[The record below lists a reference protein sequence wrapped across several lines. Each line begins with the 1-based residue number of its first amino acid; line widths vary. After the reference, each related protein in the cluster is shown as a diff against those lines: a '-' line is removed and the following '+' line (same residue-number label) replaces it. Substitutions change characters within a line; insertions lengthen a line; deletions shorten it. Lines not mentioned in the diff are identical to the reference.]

1 MCDEFQRIGDMIECP
16 ICLASFQSPR
26 LLPCGH
32 SFCMGCLQSYID
44 GKRDENPCM
53 TALPCPTCRCT
64 THIPDLAN
72 GSNNLALG
80 FPASHVIVKLM
91 DIHRQSMLARS
102 ILPSSESNIT
112 HVSPKNDGIVLD
124 TETPINHSI
133 DIYSSSQSN
142 LTMPSDMK
150 TPSMHLRD
158 PFPSSQTISTSP
170 STRNVSKVAEI
181 FVRIHKDHSE
191 CFITCILDLPDSR
204 YLFIDCN
211 NKAAKI
217 FGENYMF
224 HESLGLSVGP
234 YCATLVSNTEVAVTL
249 PDKKRIQFLGILGR
263 LRKTRKIRTRLKCW
277 GIAAL
282 GHQLAITT
290 GIDEHSVLILDW
302 KGREIRTIRPDNY
315 RDLELLDPHMISTNR
330 DQTIFYV
337 SYWKGNTLVSYC
349 TSDNSAL
356 SYTGPTLQGPSG
368 TDTDRDGNIYLSIF
382 RSQCVQ
388 HISPNGTFIHKLL
401 CTPSKNPVAVRF
413 VRGTDKFLLSFS
425 QCNQIDVYE
434 FS

>member
-1 MCDEFQRIGDMIECP
+1 MCDDFRPIRDMIECP
-16 ICLASFQSPR
+16 ICLSSFQCPR

-32 SFCMGCLQSYID
+32 SFCMSCLQSYID
-44 GKRDENPCM
+44 GKRNENPSV
-53 TALPCPTCRCT
+53 TNLPCPACRHT
-64 THIPDLAN
+64 THIPDLAD

-102 ILPSSESNIT
+102 IVPSSESNIT
-112 HVSPKNDGIVLD
+112 HLSPKTDRIVTD
-124 TETPINHSI
+124 TQTPINHSI
-133 DIYSSSQSN
+133 DISSSLQSN
-142 LTMPSDMK
+142 LTTLSDMK
-150 TPSMHLRD
+150 TPEMHLSE
-158 PFPSSQTISTSP
+158 PFISSEANSTSP

-181 FVRIHKDHSE
+181 VVHIHKDNSE

-224 HESLGLSVGP
+224 HESLSLSVGP

-249 PDKKRIQFLGILGR
+249 PDKKRIQFLEIHGQ
-263 LRKTRKIRTRLKCW
+263 LRKTRKIKTRLKCW
-277 GIAAL
+277 GIVAL
-282 GHQLAITT
+282 CNQLAITT
-290 GIDEHSVLILDW
+290 GKDEHYVLILDR
-302 KGREIRTIRPDNY
+302 KGQEIRTIRPDNY

-349 TSDNSAL
+349 TLDNSAL

-368 TDTDRDGNIYLSIF
+368 TDTDRDGNIYVCIF
-382 RSQCVQ
+382 HSRCVEQ
-388 HISPNGTFIHKLL
+388 ISPDGTVIHQLI

-413 VRGTDKFLLSFS
+413 IRGTDKFLVSFS